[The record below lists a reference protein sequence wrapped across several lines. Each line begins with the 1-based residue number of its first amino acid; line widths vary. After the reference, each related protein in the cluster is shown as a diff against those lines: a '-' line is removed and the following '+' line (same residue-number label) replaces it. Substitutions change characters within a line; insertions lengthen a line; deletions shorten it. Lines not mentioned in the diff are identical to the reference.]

1 MTRQEEQCRPGL
13 AERRCGTVNEQECRT
28 VVDEVC
34 QVVSD
39 TVSEPE
45 CGVVEREVCEEV
57 VEVRMRSDK
66 SFEKIT
72 QCR

>member
-39 TVSEPE
+39 VVSEPE
-45 CGVVEREVCEEV
+45 CSVVEEREVCEEV
-57 VEVRMRSDK
+57 VEVRVRP
-66 SFEKIT
+66 FEKT
-72 QCR
+72 RRH